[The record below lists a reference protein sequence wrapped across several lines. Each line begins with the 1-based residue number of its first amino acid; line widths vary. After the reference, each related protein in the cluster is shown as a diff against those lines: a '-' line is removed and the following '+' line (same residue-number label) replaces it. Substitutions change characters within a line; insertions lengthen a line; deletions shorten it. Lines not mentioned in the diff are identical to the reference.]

1 LYAAG
6 IRAGKLAERNNPMA
20 KPESKVLLDVR
31 GLKKHFPITKG
42 LFRRTVG
49 WVKAVDG
56 VDLQVYKGETLGL
69 VGESGCGKTTVG
81 LSLMQLIQPT
91 SGTVLFNRKGEW
103 VEVNSKTIKGLR
115 SEIQMIFQDP
125 YSSLN
130 PRMRICDIIAEPL
143 EANGVKNKTERYD
156 RVENLL
162 KAVGLGLHH
171 MRRYPHEFSG
181 GQRQR
186 IGIARALS
194 VNPSLVICDEP
205 VSALDVS
212 VQAQVLNLLEDLQD
226 QYGLTYLFVAHDL
239 SVVQHISD
247 RIAVMYLGRVV
258 EMGAV
263 DQLFSHPKHPY
274 TEALLSAI
282 PSPNPDE
289 QGSKIILK
297 GDVPSPANPP
307 QGCAFHPR
315 CPYAVD
321 LCGQKRPE
329 LVPVGSG
336 QAAACHRWQELSLS
350 GVSIDKSA

>member
-1 LYAAG
+1 MV
-6 IRAGKLAERNNPMA
+6 ERNRIMA
-20 KPESKVLLDVR
+20 KPDKRELLLDVR
-31 GLKKHFPITKG
+31 GLKKYFPITKG
-42 LFRRTVG
+42 ILRKTVG

-81 LSLMQLIQPT
+81 LSLMQLIPPT
-91 SGTVLFNRKGEW
+91 GGKILFNHNGGW
-103 VEVNSKTIKGLR
+103 VEVNGNTIKGLR

-143 EANGVKNKTERYD
+143 EANGVRNRAERYD
-156 RVENLL
+156 RVESLL
-162 KAVGLGLHH
+162 KAVGLGSHH

-212 VQAQVLNLLEDLQD
+212 VQAQVLNLLEDLQA

-258 EMGAV
+258 EVGDV
-263 DQLFSHPKHPY
+263 DQLFNRPKHPY

-289 QGSKIILK
+289 KGSKIILK

-307 QGCAFHPR
+307 EGCAFHPR
-315 CPYAVD
+315 CLYAAE
-321 LCGQKRPE
+321 LCRQKRPQLAE
-329 LVPVGSG
+329 AEPGH
-336 QAAACHRWQELSLS
+336 AAACHRWKELSLK
-350 GVSIDKSA
+350 GVSISKTA